1 MPLGEED
8 DTDTTMEEKRIIELK
23 REKRTRKTAVTK
35 TRHNLERLSAK
46 RGDCE
51 LIQGEIN
58 ALWEVFERSLV
69 IMDELQTRYLHLKQ
83 NENKKSVEDEIEA
96 LEKEVN
102 TAIEKAERV
111 VKDILEGKQAETNEQ
126 SLQQTPPP
134 KSPYSIHSPGSSHSH
149 HSSSCNQRLK
159 PLKVPVFSGEKS
171 KFEDF
176 WEMFLSL
183 VDQSEEPPNMK
194 MARLRQSLSGT
205 VFEAIR
211 GLGVTEPEYNEA
223 KKILQSKF
231 GGERR
236 KLQAYMDQIEQMPPL
251 KSTDVKSFE

>member
-1 MPLGEED
+1 MDLLNSSAELCDDQSNMPLGEED

-35 TRHNLERLSAK
+35 RRHNLERLSAK

-58 ALWEVFERSLV
+58 ALWEVFERSLL

-111 VKDILEGKQAETNEQ
+111 VRYLGRKASGNKRTEFTANSSAEIALFNSFAWQ
-126 SLQQTPPP
+126 QSFASLQ
-134 KSPYSIHSPGSSHSH
+134 
-149 HSSSCNQRLK
+149 
-159 PLKVPVFSGEKS
+159 
-171 KFEDF
+171 
-176 WEMFLSL
+176 
-183 VDQSEEPPNMK
+183 
-194 MARLRQSLSGT
+194 
-205 VFEAIR
+205 
-211 GLGVTEPEYNEA
+211 
-223 KKILQSKF
+223 
-231 GGERR
+231 
-236 KLQAYMDQIEQMPPL
+236 
-251 KSTDVKSFE
+251 